1 MKPRSIIASAIA
13 IIVLGFGAS
22 ASRAQTASV
31 PDPVPPRMF
40 STTGFTGSNAYT
52 LPTARGFLAA
62 GYAGADWWAQFS
74 DDDEFTSLPFI
85 VHAAYGIQDYLTLE
99 LGSGVWR
106 YEYEEYDE
114 TTTSGADFYPYLAP
128 KVRIYNREPLT
139 TSIRG
144 IIVFPTEIDGFL
156 YGASLELSSK
166 ITEQANG
173 HLSVGFTGYSVEG
186 TYSDERE
193 TDREV
198 VLAFGGDVLA
208 FTPGQGQIKIFGE
221 FRRIVVSEKGFAV
234 LTAGARFLTNSLGA
248 ELGFTRWFEEDF
260 DVQPILSVSYR
271 F

>member
-1 MKPRSIIASAIA
+1 MKPRPVIASAIA

-22 ASRAQTASV
+22 ESQAQTASV

-52 LPTARGFLAA
+52 LPTGRGFLAA

-74 DDDEFTSLPFI
+74 DDELTSLTFI
-85 VHAAYGIQDYLTLE
+85 VHAAYGIQDYLTVE
-99 LGSGVWR
+99 LGSGHWR
-106 YEYEEYDE
+106 YEYEWYDDTIISE
-114 TTTSGADFYPYLAP
+114 AESYPYLAP
-128 KVRIYNREPLT
+128 KLRIYNRGQLT

-144 IIVFPTEIDGFL
+144 IIILPTDAAGFL
-156 YGASLELSSK
+156 YGASLGLSSK
-166 ITEQANG
+166 IREGVSG
-173 HLSVGFTGYSVEG
+173 HLSVGFAGYSVDRF
-186 TYSDERE
+186 DEDKYE
-193 TDREV
+193 TEP

-221 FRRIVVSEKGFAV
+221 FRRVVWVNESFAI

-248 ELGFTRWFEEDF
+248 ELGFSRWLEEDF
-260 DVQPILSVSYR
+260 DVRPILSVSYR